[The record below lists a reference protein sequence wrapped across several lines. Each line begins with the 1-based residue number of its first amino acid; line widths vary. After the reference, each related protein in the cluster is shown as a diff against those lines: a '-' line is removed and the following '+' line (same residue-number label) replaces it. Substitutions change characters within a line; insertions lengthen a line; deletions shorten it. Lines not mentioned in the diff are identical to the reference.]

1 MLVIFAVLIGFI
13 GLFFSFLLI
22 GRCDC
27 FQGQHT
33 PGKLGAVSSEDDED
47 DFSPYGE
54 TSRDEAKE
62 GLVSY
67 RILLSFNVDQHIVL
81 ALSSSFN
88 HHYLYLIHPVIQK
101 RKEKNWPNQN
111 SGDYGKR
118 VFIRLVFF
126 LCAFCILFLKTK
138 TLVTP
143 TNRKNTRKQ
152 SSFQLSDKN
161 SRQLLR
167 CSSQRS
173 VIGTESLCQPVDR
186 SNARLKPSALFSLV
200 FSRASGNLLVY
211 TLILIGIMCYFPLF

>member
-1 MLVIFAVLIGFI
+1 MLNQSDARLKPITTWSPAFSRALCSLVGFI
-13 GLFFSFLLI
+13 WSSHWLIHVFSFLLI

-88 HHYLYLIHPVIQK
+88 HHYLYLIYPVIQK
-101 RKEKNWPNQN
+101 LKEKNWPNQN
-111 SGDYGKR
+111 LGDYGKR

-126 LCAFCILFLKTK
+126 MCFLY
-138 TLVTP
+138 
-143 TNRKNTRKQ
+143 
-152 SSFQLSDKN
+152 SFSEDQNPSH
-161 SRQLLR
+161 
-167 CSSQRS
+167 
-173 VIGTESLCQPVDR
+173 
-186 SNARLKPSALFSLV
+186 SNK
-200 FSRASGNLLVY
+200 
-211 TLILIGIMCYFPLF
+211 